1 MEEEQKKGNY
11 VIAGETSTRPSP
23 TWTSE
28 NIRAVRI
35 FGHRARLTQ
44 RISARTGTPDGQQ
57 QSDLRSLD
65 KVYKNA
71 DKKDCYYYM
80 LDGFIL
86 SKNLQVDSIKTENL
100 NFKNSDHN
108 PVILKATLN

>member
-1 MEEEQKKGNY
+1 
-11 VIAGETSTRPSP
+11 
-23 TWTSE
+23 
-28 NIRAVRI
+28 
-35 FGHRARLTQ
+35 
-44 RISARTGTPDGQQ
+44 
-57 QSDLRSLD
+57 
-65 KVYKNA
+65 
-71 DKKDCYYYM
+71 M

>member
-1 MEEEQKKGNY
+1 MDPVALEKAFEIY
-11 VIAGETSTRPSP
+11 PD
-23 TWTSE
+23 
-28 NIRAVRI
+28 VRVVVVA
-35 FGHRARLTQ
+35 HLY
-44 RISARTGTPDGQQ
+44 GTPGKIDAKDFGKDWNLLMDN
-57 QSDLRSLD
+57 SNPTCRSLD

-108 PVILKATLN
+108 PVILKATLS